1 MSIDFKFEI
10 NEFTTRLDKAKGY
23 SNIEKVIINN
33 IKTHIDKNKDDE
45 SILKFLKATSS
56 FITYKIKEN
65 QQDIDFTSYNYAKD
79 FINTLLKMP
88 YCRHWV
94 KAIGG

>member
-33 IKTHIDKNKDDE
+33 IKKHVEKNEDDE

-56 FITYKIKEN
+56 FITYKIEKTN
-65 QQDIDFTSYNYAKD
+65 RVLILQAT
-79 FINTLLKMP
+79 NTQEIL
-88 YCRHWV
+88 
-94 KAIGG
+94 

>member
-33 IKTHIDKNKDDE
+33 IKKHIEKNEDDE

-56 FITYKIKEN
+56 FITYKIEKN
-65 QQDIDFTSYNYAKD
+65 QPGIDFTSYKYARD
-79 FINTLLKMP
+79 FINTLLEMP
-88 YCRHWV
+88 YCRHWI
-94 KAIGG
+94 KTIKT